1 MLSRMHLAVLAVA
14 IVCGAASGPLDRASA
29 DPVEASVKGLKVSIP
44 RRAYLRGEEMPILVA
59 SEGTGSV
66 ELALRVEGKEQDATL
81 QHLIAQVPAGKTQT
95 VPFGTWEVHPG
106 AYELRAT
113 LRDNMGNYGTAVDL
127 AIVIVSLRRPG
138 ITLGTID
145 VPAGALKPANLH
157 ALTEQGFNVVY
168 YRFADPT
175 AANGLRDLLD
185 VCYSHGLLSVPI
197 LDTRTAIRWD
207 DALAGPRSQAGIDA
221 SEWAQLLR
229 PSLEPVYDQSNFPVL
244 CPRNPK
250 AMALVAQY
258 VKTLAG
264 GAAGH
269 PGVAAVA
276 LDRGATLAFD
286 WQGGG
291 IGCFC
296 PHCLSYFREQTG
308 LEPPAAQYVAPGHV
322 AGPTDSFASWLLLMG
337 KPGDAQGGTLEGYNK
352 ALKQVVGKL
361 DPQLSV
367 VQLPGGYAGELDAST
382 YQINYEQY
390 RTIET
395 KLAYTMD
402 LARARQGNQKKPV
415 SLVIE
420 GLNPGEGLPNLKAH
434 LQLLSLIAVSRGAQS
449 LTYGPYEATTDE
461 RVSGALAEVRP
472 IAEKL
477 GPMLA
482 TVTRDTMPIAVLY
495 SGTTEGYQ
503 RVLRWQEARD
513 RWAQAGKWFE
523 EPWEHEHSFYLGYS
537 ALLRN
542 GLPVEIVTE
551 PDVLGGRLA
560 EYQALVLI
568 DHEYS
573 TEALEKKIREFQDS
587 GKLVFADQSSVVRP
601 PRAVA
606 IPTDFSGWSQLI
618 PLGLRNPDPAVA
630 DIVRERQSGLI
641 REAAHYVGRTVTGHV
656 PSPVKV
662 SPAEVLY
669 TTARNGES
677 RYLLLVNPELEKP
690 VDVSV
695 SVVGEEDFVYDL
707 LESKRVLTQR
717 AGERIEFATQLA
729 PAALRAFLLS
739 PREITHL
746 RVATQQTDRKVR
758 LNLSVGGEAGLRV
771 SGSHPLKITLT
782 DSAGR
787 ELPESGYYATNA
799 GRLSLELQLAKA
811 EPAGK
816 WTITVS
822 ELASGLV
829 RTQQFEVK

>member
-1 MLSRMHLAVLAVA
+1 LAVLTIAV
-14 IVCGAASGPLDRASA
+14 VCGAASGPLDRASA
-29 DPVEASVKGLKVSIP
+29 DPVEASVKGLKVSVP
-44 RRAYLRGEEMPILVA
+44 RRSYLRGEEMPIQVTA
-59 SEGTGSV
+59 EGTGSV
-66 ELALRVEGKEQDATL
+66 ELTLRVEGKEQDATL
-81 QHLIAQVPAGKTQT
+81 QHLITQVPAGKEHT
-95 VPFGTWEVHPG
+95 VQFGTWEVRPG
-106 AYELRAT
+106 GYELRAT

-127 AIVIVSLRRPG
+127 TVAIVSLRRPG
-138 ITLGTID
+138 ISLGTID
-145 VPAGALKPANLH
+145 VPEAALKPANLH
-157 ALTEQGFNVVY
+157 ALAEQGFDTVY
-168 YRFADPT
+168 YRYADPT

-185 VCYSHGLLSVPI
+185 ACYSHGLLSVPI
-197 LDTRTAIRWD
+197 LDAQSAIRWD
-207 DALAGPRSQAGIDA
+207 DAQTGPRSQAGIDA
-221 SEWAQLLR
+221 GEWAQLLR

-250 AMALVAQY
+250 AMALIKQY
-258 VKTLAG
+258 VKTLAR

-269 PGVAAVA
+269 PGVAALG
-276 LDRGATLAFD
+276 LDRDAALTFD
-286 WQGGG
+286 WRGGG

-296 PHCLSYFREQTG
+296 EHCVSYFREQTG
-308 LEPPAAQYVAPGHV
+308 LEPPAAQFVAPGHV
-322 AGPTDSFASWLLLMG
+322 AGPADSFPSWLLLMG
-337 KPGDAQGGTLEGYNK
+337 EPGDALGGTMEGYNK
-352 ALKQVVGKL
+352 SLKQVVGEL
-361 DPQLSV
+361 DPQLQV
-367 VQLPGGYAGELDAST
+367 VQVPGGYAGELEAST
-382 YQINYEQY
+382 YQVDYEQY

-415 SLVIE
+415 SLVIG
-420 GLNPGEGLPNLKAH
+420 GLNPGEGLPNLKPH
-434 LQLLSLIAVSRGAQS
+434 LQLLSLIAVSRGARS
-449 LTYGPYEATTDE
+449 LAYGPHEATTDE

-482 TVTRDTMPIAVLY
+482 TVTRDAMPIAVLY

-503 RVLRWQEARD
+503 RLLRWQEARE
-513 RWAQAGKWFE
+513 RWAQSGKWFE

-551 PDVLGGRLA
+551 PDVLGGRLT

-573 TEALEKKIREFQDS
+573 TEALEKKIREFQDG

-601 PRAVA
+601 PRALV
-606 IPTDFSGWSQLI
+606 IPTDFSVWSQMI

-630 DIVRERQSGLI
+630 DLVRERQSGLI
-641 REAAHYVGRTVTGHV
+641 REAAHYVDRALSGHV
-656 PSPVKV
+656 QSPVKV

-669 TTARNGES
+669 TTGHNGES

-690 VDVSV
+690 LDVSV
-695 SVVGEEDFVYDL
+695 SVVGDEEFVYDL
-707 LESKRVLTQR
+707 LESKRVVTQR
-717 AGERIEFATQLA
+717 AGDRSEFATQLA
-729 PAALRAFLLS
+729 PASLRAFLLS

-758 LNLSVGGEAGLRV
+758 LTLSVGGEAGLRV
-771 SGSHPLKITLT
+771 SGSHPLKITLA

-799 GRLSLELQLAKA
+799 GRLSLDLQLAKA
-811 EPAGK
+811 EPVGM